1 MRPPWSALSPCR
13 RVWPLGLREG
23 ALKQLGGQPNH
34 HTPPPHRTTARMAVD
49 QRAAEE
55 DRLRAKWSD
64 PVAAA
69 AAGAQVRPPTQC

>member
-1 MRPPWSALSPCR
+1 MRGRGPHFLPAGEFGRWVCVR
-13 RVWPLGLREG
+13 